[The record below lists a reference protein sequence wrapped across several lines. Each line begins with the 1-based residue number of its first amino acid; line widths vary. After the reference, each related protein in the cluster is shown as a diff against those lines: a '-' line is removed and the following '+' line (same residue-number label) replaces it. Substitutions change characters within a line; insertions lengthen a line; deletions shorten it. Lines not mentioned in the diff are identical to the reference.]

1 MNPMIGRWLRI
12 NLFNSVKNGCISIV
26 LTGLCA
32 YLAYALLRWA
42 FLQANW
48 DVVGNSMRV
57 FMAGTYPAELLW
69 RPWLSAL
76 ILVFLSGASLG
87 LVSHLKL
94 HKGLALSGTLLLV
107 ALLSASALPSTSQ
120 LCYLLLTATLAC
132 LLSNHVPGVRRL
144 VPWLWVLGM
153 VVLCCLMSAAGTE
166 RWGGLL
172 VSVLVT
178 IVAAAFSLPL
188 GILLAL
194 GKCSKQ
200 PGIRCLCT
208 AYIETLRAI
217 PLILVVYSLWV
228 LTPLILPQ
236 WNVPDLARGVLG
248 FTLFFAAYVAEYV
261 RSGLQSVPAGQVE
274 AAQALGMRHWQI
286 NADVVLPQA
295 LRVSTP
301 ALIGNVLDI
310 FNNIPLLFIIGMTDF
325 LRAGQMVLLS
335 PQAGGHTYEIYAFM
349 FVVYMVVASI
359 MTYGSR
365 RLEDAM
371 NRGRHEN

>member
-1 MNPMIGRWLRI
+1 MNHTLSRWLRI
-12 NLFNSVKNGCISIV
+12 NLFNSLANSCISLV
-26 LTGLCA
+26 LISLCI
-32 YLAYALLRWA
+32 YVGYAFVNWVA
-42 FLQANW
+42 LQANW
-48 DVVGNSMRV
+48 SVVSNSIRI
-57 FMAGTYPAELLW
+57 FMVGTYPADLLW

-87 LVSHLKL
+87 LVTRLTWN
-94 HKGLALSGTLLLV
+94 KGVVLSAVFLIG
-107 ALLSASALPSTSQ
+107 AWWSSGAFPLLSV
-120 LCYLLLTATLAC
+120 LCYMLLTATLAC
-132 LLSNHVPGVRRL
+132 LMTNMVPLCRRL
-144 VPWLWVLGM
+144 MPWLWLFGIVL
-153 VVLCCLMSAAGTE
+153 LCYLMSAAGTE

-178 IVAAAFSLPL
+178 IIAAVLSLPL

-194 GKCSKQ
+194 GKRSKQ
-200 PGIRCLCT
+200 PSIRYICT
-208 AYIETLRAI
+208 AYIEILRAI

-236 WNVPDLARGVLG
+236 WNTPDLVRGVLG

-274 AAQALGMRHWQI
+274 AAQALGMRNWQI
-286 NADVVLPQA
+286 NTDIVLPQA

-349 FVVYMVVASI
+349 FMVYMVVASI

-371 NRGRHEN
+371 SPGRQEK